1 MRLQSLSVTISSF
14 SINNYKNEIYDTLVV
29 SSVSEI
35 MSSNDIVTVPIDSQ
49 KTIQDVA
56 NLMIKKKVGSV
67 IVIDTK
73 MQPLGIITERDIIKR
88 VCLEN
93 FSSNKILVEE
103 IMSTPLITVMSY
115 DSVDTASRIMTKNRI
130 KHLVVLED
138 DNRIT
143 GLLSVTDITKKLAKI
158 LLNDYKRHR
167 SLRFA
172 IDLS

>member
-1 MRLQSLSVTISSF
+1 M
-14 SINNYKNEIYDTLVV
+14 

-35 MSSNDIVTVPIDSQ
+35 MSSNDIVTVPTDSQ
-49 KTIQDVA
+49 KTAEDVA

-67 IVIDTK
+67 IVIDKK
-73 MQPLGIITERDIIKR
+73 MQPVGIITERDIIKR
-88 VCLEN
+88 VCSKN
-93 FSSNKILVEE
+93 IYPNKIQVEE
-103 IMSTPLITVMSY
+103 IMSSPLITIMSY
-115 DSVDTASRIMTKNRI
+115 DSVDTASRIMIKNKI
-130 KHLVVLED
+130 KHLGVLEE

-158 LLNDYKRHR
+158 LLDDHNRHR

>member
-1 MRLQSLSVTISSF
+1 M
-14 SINNYKNEIYDTLVV
+14 

-35 MSSNDIVTVPIDSQ
+35 MSSDDIVTVTIDSQ
-49 KTIQDVA
+49 KTAQDVA
-56 NLMIKKKVGSV
+56 NLMIKKRVGSV

-73 MQPLGIITERDIIKR
+73 MQPVGIITERDIIKR

-93 FSSNKILVEE
+93 ISASNIQIEE
-103 IMSTPLITVMSY
+103 IMSSPLITIMSY
-115 DSVDTASRIMTKNRI
+115 DSVDTASRIMIKNKI
-130 KHLVVLED
+130 KHLVVLEE

-158 LLNDYKRHR
+158 LLDDYKRHR

>member
-1 MRLQSLSVTISSF
+1 
-14 SINNYKNEIYDTLVV
+14 V

-158 LLNDYKRHR
+158 LLNDYNRHR